1 MPQENLDTQT
11 IDELKHEETPG
22 YKRVFYIAITVSA
35 LYLLL
40 ILIETL

>member
-11 IDELKHEETPG
+11 IDELKHEELPG
-22 YKRVFYIAITVSA
+22 YRKVFYIAITVSA